1 MSDVFVCVMGMGTVF
16 TGLICIV
23 LICMVVSFFVRITT
37 KGSAKKETAAPA
49 SVAAPAVANTD
60 LPIEN
65 KQAIIAGT
73 CAVIAEEL
81 GTDVSNIRVLSFKRI

>member
-1 MSDVFVCVMGMGTVF
+1 MSNTFVCIMGMGTVF
-16 TGLICIV
+16 IGLICIV
-23 LICMVVSFFVRITT
+23 VICTIMSLVMRAFS
-37 KGSAKKETAAPA
+37 KEKPAAPA
-49 SVAAPAVANTD
+49 KAAPAVASSM
-60 LPIEN
+60 PIQD